1 VLELGTARRYSTLP
15 AAGVAV
21 GCCSTVGT
29 DRLLREHHPALGNR
43 PDVPGETQLG
53 EGIQGRLVQTD
64 VAAQPSQFI
73 GREPEALQ
81 DFRQS
86 ARPAATRKPRSGG
99 SCRTKRLKVRQ
110 PSSRG
115 AGRPPSC

>member
-29 DRLLREHHPALGNR
+29 DRLLREQHPALGNR

-64 VAAQPSQFI
+64 VAAQPFQFI

-81 DFRQS
+81 ELQAVGQ
-86 ARPAATRKPRSGG
+86 ARCDQEAPVGWELPDEEAEGAAALIPRRK
-99 SCRTKRLKVRQ
+99 
-110 PSSRG
+110 
-115 AGRPPSC
+115 